1 MPTVKEDLLKMKIGW
16 VGKPKGTYQVLW
28 ERGFLDPNN
37 LNQYTM
43 DGRKDQC
50 GIHQPHTSLKYL
62 LGSCRDF
69 QEEES
74 LLQTM
79 GRKLGVTVDRTPKCH
94 CELAGE
100 GIEYSWGCA
109 KNYFRCLPLREKKS
123 KETFKSSVRK
133 SISNKDV
140 ITVQRVRAFSRRAR
154 QYTLAYYAMQ
164 QQQQEDAS
172 TTINEQSQLTAVKI
186 EQMVKQFKTHRCAID
201 FDGAFIRAVI
211 IKKEE

>member
-1 MPTVKEDLLKMKIGW
+1 
-16 VGKPKGTYQVLW
+16 
-28 ERGFLDPNN
+28 
-37 LNQYTM
+37 
-43 DGRKDQC
+43 
-50 GIHQPHTSLKYL
+50 
-62 LGSCRDF
+62 
-69 QEEES
+69 
-74 LLQTM
+74 
-79 GRKLGVTVDRTPKCH
+79 VTVNRTPKCH

-109 KNYFRCLPLREKKS
+109 KNYYQRLPLIEKKS

-133 SISNKDV
+133 SLCTADV
-140 ITVQRVRAFSRRAR
+140 ITIQRVRAFSRRAR

-172 TTINEQSQLTAVKI
+172 TTFNEQSQLTAVKI
-186 EQMVKQFKTHRCAID
+186 EQTVKQFKTYRCAID